1 MNIGY
6 FFLAFVIGMFIS
18 ITGGVSV
25 GEAVIHNEQAHA
37 FDKACAM
44 DKGTVQDQYICV
56 VNGKAVLFN

>member
-6 FFLAFVIGMFIS
+6 FFLAFVIGMCVSIS
-18 ITGGVSV
+18 AGSSV
-25 GEAVIHNEQAHA
+25 AEAVIRNEQAHA